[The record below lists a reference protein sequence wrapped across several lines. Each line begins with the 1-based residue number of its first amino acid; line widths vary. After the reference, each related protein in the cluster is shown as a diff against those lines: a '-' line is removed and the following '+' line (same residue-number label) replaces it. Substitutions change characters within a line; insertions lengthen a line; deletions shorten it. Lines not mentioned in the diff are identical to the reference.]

1 MDEGLGGARRLRVRL
16 VASSLPERP
25 EHVRRSPGRP
35 EPRLAPVRGL
45 VHESPVR
52 RDGGDPARS
61 RLGSDPRC
69 LPGVRVPRVS
79 ASRRGGGVSAGRRAG
94 TRTRSR
100 GVARVPRGRDGRDP
114 REGGGVFVSPPVPSS
129 ARVVRARDELLSVA
143 ASWER
148 EADELEREAIRR
160 RRRRGGGARF
170 EAESIALRALAS
182 GVRRE
187 ADGWSRGRGD
197 MRSTPRKG

>member
-1 MDEGLGGARRLRVRL
+1 MDEGLGGARRLRVRG

-35 EPRLAPVRGL
+35 EPCLAPVRGL

-52 RDGGDPARS
+52 RDGGEPAGA
-61 RLGSDPRC
+61 RLGSDPRG

-100 GVARVPRGRDGRDP
+100 GVARVPRRRDGRDP
-114 REGGGVFVSPPVPSS
+114 RARRGSCSSFVA

-187 ADGWSRGRGD
+187 ADGWSRGSPRG
-197 MRSTPRKG
+197 